1 MKRRGEYTFVQLE
14 TRNIDAFDEPEKKEK
29 ERESRSRNVWRVK
42 ERGGVKRS
50 ERRGTTINVGCKC
63 GPMLY
68 YCNFI

>member
-29 ERESRSRNVWRVK
+29 ERERESVEECLEGK
-42 ERGGVKRS
+42 GEGRGEK

>member
-14 TRNIDAFDEPEKKEK
+14 TRNIDGFDEPEKKEK
-29 ERESRSRNVWRVK
+29 ERERESVEECLEGK
-42 ERGGVKRS
+42 GEGRGEK